1 MERPPTLGLYPT
13 HNYVQYLKAK
23 FMRGLIHGGE
33 EKIMELRYVQ
43 LWTTCI
49 AMASSIAISNPKTSS
64 SWRKSS
70 R

>member
-1 MERPPTLGLYPT
+1 
-13 HNYVQYLKAK
+13 
-23 FMRGLIHGGE
+23 MRGLIHGGE

-49 AMASSIAISNPKTSS
+49 AMASSIEISNPKTSS